1 MFDENKKENRRKNLN
16 TKKKKVNSKKR
27 FQDFNEDV
35 YFGDGNNIRYEKNNI
50 KADEIWEEWNN
61 RENE

>member
-1 MFDENKKENRRKNLN
+1 MLDENKKENRRKNLN

-27 FQDFNEDV
+27 FQDFNEDPS
-35 YFGDGNNIRYEKNNI
+35 FGDSHSIRYEKNNI

>member
-1 MFDENKKENRRKNLN
+1 MLDENKKENRRKNLN

-27 FQDFNEDV
+27 FQDFNEDAS
-35 YFGDGNNIRYEKNNI
+35 FGDGHNIRYEKNNI

-61 RENE
+61 REND